1 MGVGPMGGGSD
12 ARAGRRVLVIEDD
25 ASTAALWTDVLT
37 AQGYAVTAQGS
48 ALGVA
53 AQLRAQRP
61 DALLLDLGLPYR
73 SGASLLAELK
83 ADPATAAIPVVIVS
97 AAPDALPPE
106 YRGLAAAVLAK
117 PFDLERVLAVLAGL
131 WASPPRAPAG

>member
-1 MGVGPMGGGSD
+1 MGGGADSLTV
-12 ARAGRRVLVIEDD
+12 RVLVIEDD
-25 ASTAALWTDVLT
+25 ADTAALWTDVLT
-37 AQGYAVTAQGS
+37 AQGYAVTVQAS

-61 DALLLDLGLPYR
+61 DVVLLDLGLPFR

-83 ADPATAAIPVVIVS
+83 ADPATAGLPVVVVS
-97 AAPDALPPE
+97 AAPETLPPE

-117 PFDLERVLAVLAGL
+117 PVALATLSAAVRAAVTGTSVLR
-131 WASPPRAPAG
+131 PR